1 MKIEQINEIKI
12 SMYTIFFNLMT
23 HEVKGNYLWFSL
35 KKETIKFKKLKG
47 INDQMKEFCLIR
59 ILEEITESR
68 VGRKGEGRERR
79 GKEKVI
85 KETMNENFP

>member
-1 MKIEQINEIKI
+1 
-12 SMYTIFFNLMT
+12 
-23 HEVKGNYLWFSL
+23 
-35 KKETIKFKKLKG
+35 
-47 INDQMKEFCLIR
+47 MKEFCLIR